1 MATKTTLK
9 ENETATNNIE
19 LNNSLARV
27 EYSTTAADEQATTA
41 DPVYVLKPIEPD
53 LSLYEQAKKL
63 IEPLKI
69 AGFSTAEKAK
79 RKAVFEDFSQNIED
93 FPVPVEFITKAA
105 IDMIPRRLAALY
117 STIEKQVE
125 AEAMANFNA
134 IQKEFD
140 ALVKDVHAE
149 GVKQSQTIASDRLV
163 DLRYKKPS
171 EILDLYNSLELELL
185 DDNNR
190 RRIYLDDVVKPE
202 ATKRFKEVCY
212 NSGVLELAETLF
224 IHCDA
229 VLMSLDKHIGNKSDL
244 LQTANDMANQYRRT
258 HEQPVVK
265 FEVVEGK
272 SKTRELIEAEQKA
285 RQAEANFEAGKGTT
299 RERFL
304 TALNRFKNT
313 TEADRD
319 WGIN

>member
-1 MATKTTLK
+1 MATKATLK
-9 ENETATNNIE
+9 ETETATNNLE
-19 LNNSLARV
+19 LANSLAVV
-27 EYSTTAADEQATTA
+27 EYSTNGNERAAEQA
-41 DPVYVLKPIEPD
+41 DPVFVLKPIEPD
-53 LSLYEQAKKL
+53 LSLFEQAKKM
-63 IEPLKI
+63 IEPVKM
-69 AGFSTAEKAK
+69 AGFSQAEKAK
-79 RKAVFEDFSQNIED
+79 RKAVFEDFNQNIED

-105 IDMIPRRLAALY
+105 IELIPRRLSALY
-117 STIEKQVE
+117 SVIEKQVE

-140 ALVKDVHAE
+140 SLVKEVHAE
-149 GVKQSQTIASDRLV
+149 GVKQSQTLASDRLV

-229 VLMSLDKHIGNKSDL
+229 VLMSLDKVIGNKSDL
-244 LQTANDMANQYRRT
+244 LQTANDLANQYRRS
-258 HEQPVVK
+258 HEQPVIK

-285 RQAEANFEAGKGTT
+285 RQAEANYEAGKGTT

-304 TALNRFKNT
+304 TALNRFKNAN
-313 TEADRD
+313 EADRE
-319 WGIN
+319 WGLN